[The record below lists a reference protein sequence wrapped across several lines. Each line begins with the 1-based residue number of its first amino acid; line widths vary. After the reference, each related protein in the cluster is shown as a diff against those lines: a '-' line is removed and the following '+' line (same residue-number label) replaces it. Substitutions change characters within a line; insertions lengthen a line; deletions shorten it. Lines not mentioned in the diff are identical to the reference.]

1 MADPKNNSV
10 GSIIGIVLVLGMLW
24 FFFGGGFEKQAAK
37 NMKNIEYQV
46 ASDAEKQYEIAKRSG
61 TAIDACVHA
70 GLVSAAYIQ
79 AKDEAQY
86 QIWKSVEKEDCRKA
100 GLNR

>member
-1 MADPKNNSV
+1 MADPKSNSV
-10 GSIIGIVLVLGMLW
+10 GSVIIIVLVLGMVW
-24 FFFGGGFEKQAAK
+24 FFFGGGLEKQTAK
-37 NMKNIEYQV
+37 DMKNIEYQV
-46 ASDAEKQYEIAKRSG
+46 ATDAEKQYEIAKLSG

-86 QIWKSVEKEDCRKA
+86 QI
-100 GLNR
+100 